1 MNDNQPVSKTGDRWK
16 RISRRIRVPLGFAF
30 AIVYFWL
37 ARPTLSFIGWS
48 LLLVVPGI
56 LLRSYASGYVK
67 KNSELTTTGPYAHT
81 RNPLYLGSILIAYGF
96 ALASRSIWVAVAL
109 TLLFLA
115 IYVPVILSEEEF
127 LRGQFPEF
135 REYAQRVPRLLPRLR
150 ADGNPA
156 TSQFS
161 FGLYRRHRE
170 YNSLLGTIG
179 VYAVL
184 TARIYLL
191 HGPG

>member
-1 MNDNQPVSKTGDRWK
+1 MNENQTVWRTSDRWK

-37 ARPTLSFIGWS
+37 ARPTLLFMSWS

-67 KNSELTTTGPYAHT
+67 KNSELTTTGPYAYT

-109 TLLFLA
+109 TVLFLV

-127 LRGQFPEF
+127 LRGQFPAF
-135 REYAQRVPRLLPRLR
+135 DEYARRVPRLLPRWR
-150 ADGNPA
+150 ANGNPA

-161 FGLYRRHRE
+161 FRLYRKHRE

-179 VYAVL
+179 MYAVL
-184 TARIYLL
+184 TARIFLL
-191 HGPG
+191 HRPR